1 MIRSER
7 RWRALLVAALW
18 VAPHRTA
25 LADAAQPMPSRLA
38 ADPTGPSRVEIALI
52 GELERDPALFERIR
66 SLFPRE
72 MAVVLR
78 PNSRLDSGAVLQP
91 ERADTLYVWL
101 RVSSGTRARV
111 YLVARED
118 AVGSARYLYR
128 DVVLDSGL
136 DEVASETLA
145 QVAHSSAEALW
156 FREQQ
161 TPRQQV
167 VEALTSDSVAT
178 QPPPPSAAPPPALAP
193 SPSPADLDAGV
204 TRSWRAGTAAF
215 SLGFGASFA
224 SHRSGAEG
232 WLAQP
237 GAFVAAQYQRQWSLR
252 LAAQYLVPAEFDLL
266 PARIRLTG
274 ASGELRAAWASSPER
289 TARLRLEVGLAV
301 LIARWSPRIA
311 AEDPPARANSA
322 HDFVRPAALGGGAL
336 ELPVGPGWL
345 AARAELRAAFRKTQY
360 EIEGLTATASSS
372 FLNPGGG
379 VEFGVL
385 LDR

>member
-1 MIRSER
+1 MIRIER
-7 RWRALLVAALW
+7 RWGALLVAALS
-18 VAPHRTA
+18 VATHRTA
-25 LADAAQPMPSRLA
+25 LADAPEPPPSRLA
-38 ADPTGPSRVEIALI
+38 GNPTAPSRVEIALI
-52 GELERDPALFERIR
+52 GELEQDPALFERIR

-78 PNSRLDSGAVLQP
+78 PSRHLDSGAVLQP

-111 YLVARED
+111 YLVARD
-118 AVGSARYLYR
+118 DTVGSARYLFR

-145 QVAHSSAEALW
+145 QVAHSSAEAFWL
-156 FREQQ
+156 REQQ

-167 VEALTSDSVAT
+167 VEALASDSVAT
-178 QPPPPSAAPPPALAP
+178 RPPPRIAAPPPPVTP
-193 SPSPADLDAGV
+193 SSSPADFDSGV
-204 TRSWRAGTAAF
+204 TRSPRAGTAPF
-215 SLGFGASFA
+215 NLGFGASFV
-224 SHRSGAEG
+224 SHSSGAEG

-237 GAFVAAQYQRQWSLR
+237 EAFVTGQYQGRWSLR
-252 LAAQYLVPAEFDLL
+252 LAAQYLVPVEFDLL

-274 ASGELRAAWASSPER
+274 ASGELRAAWASSPRR
-289 TARLRLEVGLAV
+289 TARVRLEAGLGI
-301 LIARWSPRIA
+301 LIGRWSPRIA
-311 AEDPPARANSA
+311 ARDPPAHAKSA
-322 HDFVRPAALGGGAL
+322 RDFVRPAALGGGAI

-345 AARAELRAAFRKTQY
+345 AARADVRAAFRKTRY

-379 VEFGVL
+379 VEFGIL